1 MMTKKFI
8 LSLVFLVCTS
18 VLSVNGESVVPL
30 LKVGD
35 IAPTFMLPSID
46 NKRISL
52 RDYCGQLRQSWKNAK
67 QHIVIV
73 SFMASYCVPC
83 RREIPLLEAFA
94 KEAGDDVMIMYI
106 SIDTLDR
113 AALMPFVKKMNMQQ
127 TVLLDRYGS
136 IMKKYGVQKLPSL
149 FILNREGALC
159 YQNLDGL
166 PESIDLIEL
175 LKREVAV
182 IRKTAIINE
191 GAVPPPSN
199 APLTMHVKLNV
210 MSSLFAGKS
219 ISDICSEVGV
229 TADEIGIIKI
239 EIDSAM
245 RAKWGF
251 KD

>member
-1 MMTKKFI
+1 MMVKTF
-8 LSLVFLVCTS
+8 
-18 VLSVNGESVVPL
+18 VLYVALLLGVIAPSVNGESVVPL
-30 LKVGD
+30 IKIGD
-35 IAPTFMLPSID
+35 IAPTFMLPSMD
-46 NKRISL
+46 DKRISL

-94 KEAGDDVMIMYI
+94 KDAGDDVKVIYI
-106 SIDTLDR
+106 SVDTLDR
-113 AALMPFVKKMNMQQ
+113 SALMPFVKKMNIQQ

-149 FILNREGALC
+149 FILNHDGALC

-166 PESIDLIEL
+166 PESVDLIDL
-175 LKREVAV
+175 LKKEVAA
-182 IRKTAIINE
+182 IRKAATVSE
-191 GAVPPPSN
+191 GTVPPPSK

-219 ISDICSEVGV
+219 ISDICNEVGV
-229 TADEIGIIKI
+229 TADEIAVIKN
-239 EIDSAM
+239 EIDSVM
-245 RAKWGF
+245 RSKWGF